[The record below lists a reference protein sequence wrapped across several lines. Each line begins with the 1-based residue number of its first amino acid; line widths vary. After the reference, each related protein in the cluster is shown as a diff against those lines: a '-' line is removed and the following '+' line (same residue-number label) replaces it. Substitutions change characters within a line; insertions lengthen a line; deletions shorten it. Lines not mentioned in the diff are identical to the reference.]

1 MNGYPGKDTRGYG
14 GSEEPHT
21 TRVAGDQYDRIW
33 SPDCIIVTHSTLTS
47 RTNSLFLAVVLQEN
61 DMRCD
66 NWEDLRFLKHSHGV
80 LCGKMPGQHGKNTGA
95 SFILVHTHTSFILAY
110 RTCTRTYTQ
119 NTHIQTFLADEALS
133 WLLKRSVTLY
143 VSLWWVRA
151 LQLHTQLEPHTLPHL
166 CHGGFVESVFFL
178 LCV

>member
-1 MNGYPGKDTRGYG
+1 MNGYPGKDTTGYG

-21 TRVAGDQYDRIW
+21 TRAAGDQYDRIW
-33 SPDCIIVTHSTLTS
+33 SPDCIIVTDSTLTF
-47 RTNSLFLAVVLQEN
+47 RTNSLVLAVALQEN

-66 NWEDLRFLKHSHGV
+66 RCWDFWNIAMMFFV
-80 LCGKMPGQHGKNTGA
+80 GKCQGSMGKTQ
-95 SFILVHTHTSFILAY
+95 VHHLYSYTHAHIIYTHTRTHTYTSFILAY

-119 NTHIQTFLADEALS
+119 NTHIKTFLADEALS

-151 LQLHTQLEPHTLPHL
+151 LQLHT
-166 CHGGFVESVFFL
+166 
-178 LCV
+178 